1 VNLPSQQIT
10 EDVFLQM
17 LKDLTLAGY
26 HMNDAP
32 GFENGYD
39 YLFNFFQV
47 QLKLAPSN
55 LRRFLYTADITEQ
68 TIATKITSHIP
79 AEAAAQLLKLALERM
94 QIKIELRKK
103 YS

>member
-1 VNLPSQQIT
+1 
-10 EDVFLQM
+10 
-17 LKDLTLAGY
+17 
-26 HMNDAP
+26 MNDAP

-39 YLFNFFQV
+39 YLFDFFQV

-55 LRRFLYTADITEQ
+55 LRRFLYTADITES
-68 TIATKITSHIP
+68 TIANNVTSHIP
-79 AEAAAQLLKLALERM
+79 SEAAAQLLSLALERM

>member
-1 VNLPSQQIT
+1 MNFPSQQIT

-26 HMNDAP
+26 QMNDAP

-39 YLFNFFQV
+39 YLFDFFQL
-47 QLKLAPSN
+47 QLKLAPTN
-55 LRRFLYTADITEQ
+55 LRRFLYTADITEN
-68 TIATKITSHIP
+68 TIANKLTSHIP
-79 AEAAAQLLKLALERM
+79 AEAAAQLLELALERM
-94 QIKIELRKK
+94 QIKIDLRKK

>member
-1 VNLPSQQIT
+1 
-10 EDVFLQM
+10 M

-26 HMNDAP
+26 QMNDAP
-32 GFENGYD
+32 GFETGYD

-68 TIATKITSHIP
+68 TIATKVTSHIP
-79 AEAAAQLLKLALERM
+79 AEAAAQLLELALERV

>member
-1 VNLPSQQIT
+1 MNLPSKQIT
-10 EDVFLQM
+10 EAVFLQL

-26 HMNDAP
+26 QMNDAP

-55 LRRFLYTADITEQ
+55 LRRFLYTADITEH
-68 TIATKITSHIP
+68 TIATKVTSHIP
-79 AEAAAQLLKLALERM
+79 AEAAAQLLELALERM

>member
-79 AEAAAQLLKLALERM
+79 AEAAAQLLELALERM

>member
-1 VNLPSQQIT
+1 
-10 EDVFLQM
+10 M

-26 HMNDAP
+26 QMNDAP

-39 YLFNFFQV
+39 YLFVFFQV

-55 LRRFLYTADITEQ
+55 LKRFLYTADITES
-68 TIATKITSHIP
+68 TIANNVTSHVP
-79 AEAAAQLLKLALERM
+79 AEAAAQLLALALERM
-94 QIKIELRKK
+94 QLKIDLRKK

>member
-1 VNLPSQQIT
+1 MNLPSKQIT
-10 EDVFLQM
+10 EDVFLQI

-26 HMNDAP
+26 QMNDRP

-55 LRRFLYTADITEQ
+55 LRRFLYIADITES
-68 TIATKITSHIP
+68 TIANNVTSHVP
-79 AEAAAQLLKLALERM
+79 AEPAAQLLALAPERM
-94 QIKIELRKK
+94 QIKIDLRKK

>member
-1 VNLPSQQIT
+1 
-10 EDVFLQM
+10 M

-26 HMNDAP
+26 QMNNAP
-32 GFENGYD
+32 GFENAYD
-39 YLFNFFQV
+39 YLFDFFQV

-55 LRRFLYTADITEQ
+55 LRRFLYTADITES
-68 TIATKITSHIP
+68 TIANNVTSHVP
-79 AEAAAQLLKLALERM
+79 AEAAAQLLELALERM

>member
-1 VNLPSQQIT
+1 MNLPSKQIT

-26 HMNDAP
+26 QMNDTP

-39 YLFNFFQV
+39 YLFIFFQD
-47 QLKLAPSN
+47 QLKLAPTN
-55 LRRFLYTADITEQ
+55 LRRFLYTADINEC
-68 TIATKITSHIP
+68 TIANKVTSHVP
-79 AEAAAQLLKLALERM
+79 AEAASQLLELALERM
-94 QIKIELRKK
+94 QIKIDLRKK

>member
-1 VNLPSQQIT
+1 VNFPSQQIT

-26 HMNDAP
+26 QMNDAP

-39 YLFNFFQV
+39 YLFDFFQL
-47 QLKLAPSN
+47 QLKLAPTN
-55 LRRFLYTADITEQ
+55 LRRFLYTADITEN
-68 TIATKITSHIP
+68 TIANKLTSHIP
-79 AEAAAQLLKLALERM
+79 AEAAAQLLELALERM
-94 QIKIELRKK
+94 QIKIDLRKK

>member
-1 VNLPSQQIT
+1 
-10 EDVFLQM
+10 M

-79 AEAAAQLLKLALERM
+79 AEAAAQLLELALERM

>member
-1 VNLPSQQIT
+1 VNLPSKQIT
-10 EDVFLQM
+10 EAVFLQM

-26 HMNDAP
+26 QMHDAP

-55 LRRFLYTADITEQ
+55 LRRFLYTADIKES
-68 TIATKITSHIP
+68 TIANNVTSHVP
-79 AEAAAQLLKLALERM
+79 AEAAAQLLALALERM
-94 QIKIELRKK
+94 QIKIDLRKK

>member
-1 VNLPSQQIT
+1 
-10 EDVFLQM
+10 M

-26 HMNDAP
+26 QINDAP

-47 QLKLAPSN
+47 QLRLAPSN
-55 LRRFLYTADITEQ
+55 LRRFLYTADITES
-68 TIATKITSHIP
+68 TIANNVTSHVP
-79 AEAAAQLLKLALERM
+79 AEAAAQLLALALERM

>member
-1 VNLPSQQIT
+1 MNLPSKQIT
-10 EDVFLQM
+10 EDVFLQI

-26 HMNDAP
+26 QMSDAP
-32 GFENGYD
+32 GFESGYD

-55 LRRFLYTADITEQ
+55 LRRFLYTADITES
-68 TIATKITSHIP
+68 TIANNVTSHVP
-79 AEAAAQLLKLALERM
+79 AEAAAQLLALALERI
-94 QIKIELRKK
+94 QIKIDLRKK

>member
-1 VNLPSQQIT
+1 MNLPSQQIT

-68 TIATKITSHIP
+68 TIATKVTSHIP
-79 AEAAAQLLKLALERM
+79 AEAAAQLLELALERM

>member
-1 VNLPSQQIT
+1 VNFPSKQIT

-26 HMNDAP
+26 QMNDAP
-32 GFENGYD
+32 GFENGYE
-39 YLFNFFQV
+39 YLFDFFQV

-55 LRRFLYTADITEQ
+55 LRRFLYTADITES
-68 TIATKITSHIP
+68 TIANNVTSHVP
-79 AEAAAQLLKLALERM
+79 AEAAAQLLALALERM
-94 QIKIELRKK
+94 QIKIDLRKK

>member
-1 VNLPSQQIT
+1 MNLPSQQIT

-79 AEAAAQLLKLALERM
+79 AEAAAQLLELALERM